1 MNVLY
6 RNKKTTRTESFTCES
21 SPSFKSNSKGSGRM
35 HLDEFMDRNDGSPI
49 TLSEAAREA
58 AKVSNC
64 CQLAEAAREYLSAAG
79 KLEAALDE
87 VGFTF
92 G

>member
-1 MNVLY
+1 M
-6 RNKKTTRTESFTCES
+6 R
-21 SPSFKSNSKGSGRM
+21 
-35 HLDEFMDRNDGSPI
+35 LDEFMDRNDGAPVDI
-49 TLSEAAREA
+49 EEVAQDA

-64 CQLAEAAREYLSAAG
+64 SQLAESAKEFLTAKR